1 VGEPLSDLDAD
12 GGLVGPAPAIPDAD
26 LGRLYRGML
35 QLRLLDE
42 RMLRLQR
49 QGRIGFYMTST
60 GEEAAQ
66 LGSAWPLR
74 PSDWVFP
81 SYREPGTLLWRGY
94 ALRQLICQLLGNA
107 ESPDR
112 GRQMP
117 VHHGVRALNFVTV
130 SSPVG
135 TQIPQAVGAALAAR
149 RQGRDDVVLVYF
161 GDGATSTGSF
171 HVGLNFAG
179 ATRAPVVCLC
189 RNNGWA
195 ISVPV
200 TRQTATPTLAQKALA
215 YGLPGV
221 LVDGNDVLAVARVT
235 AEAVARARRGEGPT
249 LIEARTYRM
258 GAHSSSDDPSVYRDP
273 AEPARWQRLDPL
285 ERLRRYLAG
294 RGLWDAAG
302 EETLRQAIGAEIN
315 AALAAAEAV
324 GPPPLESLFTDVYA
338 ATPPHLAEQR
348 RQAEEA
354 RALAP
359 ARPEGGR

>member
-1 VGEPLSDLDAD
+1 MVGEPLSVIDAA
-12 GGLVGPAPAIPDAD
+12 GEVVGAAPDIPDAD
-26 LGRLYRGML
+26 VARLYRAML

-60 GEEAAQ
+60 GEEAEQ
-66 LGSAWPLR
+66 LGSAYPLR

-94 ALRQLICQLLGNA
+94 TLKDFLCQLMGNA

-117 VHHGVRALNFVTV
+117 VHHTAKALNYVSI

-149 RQGRDDVVLVYF
+149 HRGRDDVALVYF

-179 ATRAPVVCLC
+179 ALRAPAVFFC
-189 RNNGWA
+189 RNNGFA
-195 ISVPV
+195 ISVP
-200 TRQTATPTLAQKALA
+200 TSRQTAARTIAQKALA
-215 YGLPGV
+215 YGMPGV
-221 LVDGNDVLAVARVT
+221 LVDGNDLLAVVQVT
-235 AEAVARARRGEGPT
+235 TQAVERARRGGGPT

-273 AEPARWQRLDPL
+273 AEAARWQRLDPL
-285 ERLRRYLAG
+285 ERLRRYLGARG
-294 RGLWDAAG
+294 RWDAAQ
-302 EETLRQAIGAEIN
+302 EERWRQEITAAIG

-324 GPPPLESLFTDVYA
+324 GPPPLGSIFEDVYA
-338 ATPPHLAEQR
+338 ELPAHLAAQR
-348 RQAEEA
+348 REAEA
-354 RALAP
+354 
-359 ARPEGGR
+359 GRVATR